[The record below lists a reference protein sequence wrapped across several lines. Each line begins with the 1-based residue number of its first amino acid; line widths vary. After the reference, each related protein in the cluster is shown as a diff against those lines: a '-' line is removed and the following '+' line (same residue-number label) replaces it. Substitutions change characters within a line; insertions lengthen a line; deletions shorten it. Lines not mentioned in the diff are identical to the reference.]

1 MTARERAHRE
11 AVRAEISAIAGRLQD
26 VLGQRITAYA
36 IGISDPRTIGRYGRG
51 EQRPQPPTAQRLR
64 QLYEIVQVLLA
75 RETAE
80 TVRAWLLGSHP
91 LLENRAPVE
100 LLHEDG
106 HPPVERTAV
115 TDVPTGYVSVVSA
128 AEEFVKGA

>member
-1 MTARERAHRE
+1 
-11 AVRAEISAIAGRLQD
+11 
-26 VLGQRITAYA
+26 
-36 IGISDPRTIGRYGRG
+36 
-51 EQRPQPPTAQRLR
+51 
-64 QLYEIVQVLLA
+64 
-75 RETAE
+75 
-80 TVRAWLLGSHP
+80 
-91 LLENRAPVE
+91 